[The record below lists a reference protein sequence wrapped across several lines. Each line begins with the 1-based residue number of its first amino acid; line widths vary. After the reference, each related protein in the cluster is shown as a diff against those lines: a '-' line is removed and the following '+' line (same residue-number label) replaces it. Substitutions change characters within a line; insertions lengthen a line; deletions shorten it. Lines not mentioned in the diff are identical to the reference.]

1 MSERRVDPQYL
12 RYQYG
17 DAEKLQVRIDTHARY
32 SERTGDTFKSWLLA
46 HINATAGQTL
56 LDVGSGPGAYHAAL
70 SSVGVRIVG
79 VDASPGMLREVVAQM
94 PPASAVL
101 ASAETLP
108 MRDAQFDRVMANHM
122 LYHVPDQVAAL
133 REMRRVLKPGGRV
146 ILATNGA
153 DSYAQF
159 DALHRAAAARLGY
172 AATLDESLR
181 FALHD
186 LPLVRGVFPS
196 AQVFVRED
204 AFVFT
209 DSEVALRYYASG
221 SIDSIEDRPA
231 DGSHRAPLLG
241 EIRAAIEAIIAR
253 EGVFRVSKTAGCFVA
268 VV

>member
-12 RYQYG
+12 HYQYG
-17 DAEKLQVRIDTHARY
+17 DAEKLQVRIDTHVRY
-32 SERTGDTFKSWLLA
+32 SERTSDSFATWLLA

-56 LDVGSGPGAYHAAL
+56 LDVGCGPGAYHAAL

-122 LYHVPDQVAAL
+122 LYHVPDQVTAL
-133 REMRRVLKPGGRV
+133 REMRRVVKPGGRV

-172 AATLDESLR
+172 VVTPDESLR
-181 FALHD
+181 FSLGD
-186 LPLVRGVFPS
+186 LALVRGVFPS
-196 AQVFVRED
+196 ADVFVRED

-209 DSEVALRYYASG
+209 DREPALRYYASG
-221 SIDSIEDRPA
+221 HIDSIEDRPA
-231 DGSHRAPLLG
+231 DGSHRAPLLR
-241 EIRAAIEAIIAR
+241 EVSEAIAATIAR
-253 EGVFRVSKTAGCFVA
+253 DGAFRVAKSAGCFVA
-268 VV
+268 TV